1 MDTVIH
7 LVTEPDH
14 IMWVLGLA
22 ALLLG
27 RADRWVTGIYAAV
40 GLLIIVGHAVITGA

>member
-14 IMWVLGLA
+14 VMWMLGLA
-22 ALLLG
+22 ALLIG
-27 RADRWVTGIYAAV
+27 KADRWVTAIYAVV
-40 GLLIIVGHAVITGA
+40 GLAIIVGHAVITGG